1 MRQAKIWGSAALFFL
16 VTTILCGVV
25 YTAVCTG
32 VAQLFFP
39 YQANG
44 SIIEVDGTKYGSE
57 LVGQEFHDQ
66 NHMWGRLTNANVS
79 TFTDDEGNPVMW
91 YGPSNLSPASDDFAA
106 TVQARIDEIHAA
118 HPEKGDEPIPSDLVT
133 NSGSGFDPHISP
145 AAAEY
150 QVERLAKNT
159 GKTPSEIR
167 AIIAEIPSAEEL
179 AALCEK
185 LGAFYK
191 PEQIGID
198 PALSEDMLS
207 VSAAI
212 RNRLTLIRMRR
223 VLDFGE

>member
-1 MRQAKIWGSAALFFL
+1 MKQVKIWGSAMLLFL
-16 VTTILCGVV
+16 VTTVLCGVV

-32 VAQLFFP
+32 VAQIFFP

-66 NHMWGRLTNANVS
+66 DHMWGRLTNANVS
-79 TFTDDEGNPVMW
+79 AFTDDEGNPVMW

-159 GKTPSEIR
+159 GKTPSDDPRHHR
-167 AIIAEIPSAEEL
+167 AVHR
-179 AALCEK
+179 AAPVRCSRRCSRERPQ
-185 LGAFYK
+185 GEPHARRYPPVAAF
-191 PEQIGID
+191 PT
-198 PALSEDMLS
+198 
-207 VSAAI
+207 V
-212 RNRLTLIRMRR
+212 RNRRTPRMFHAKHPGSGKRP
-223 VLDFGE
+223 E

>member
-1 MRQAKIWGSAALFFL
+1 MGKRNAPLPRYNSAVRCCLHGCLHGCRAN
-16 VTTILCGVV
+16 
-25 YTAVCTG
+25 
-32 VAQLFFP
+32 
-39 YQANG
+39 QANG

-66 NHMWGRLTNANVS
+66 DHMWGRLTNANVS
-79 TFTDDEGNPVMW
+79 AFTDDEGNPVMW

-167 AIIAEIPSAEEL
+167 AIIDQCTEQPQFGV
-179 AALCEK
+179 
-185 LGAFYK
+185 LGDARVNVLK
-191 PEQIGID
+191 VNLMLDGI
-198 PALSEDMLS
+198 LQ
-207 VSAAI
+207 
-212 RNRLTLIRMRR
+212 
-223 VLDFGE
+223 